1 MNGSIFSRLMKRVF
15 AGEYA
20 AMQREHDIDITAYP
34 IEPEPVPSLAPISAP
49 LVPQVA
55 AADRRSRHHPSSVH

>member
-20 AMQREHDIDITAYP
+20 AMQREHDIDTSEFPMEHTSA
-34 IEPEPVPSLAPISAP
+34 PSLPPLGAP
-49 LVPQVA
+49 LVPRVVQ
-55 AADRRSRHHPSSVH
+55 ADRRTTRHPSSAH

>member
-20 AMQREHDIDITAYP
+20 AMQREHDIDTSAFPMERPAAPSIPPLGASLVQTDSGTA
-34 IEPEPVPSLAPISAP
+34 S
-49 LVPQVA
+49 
-55 AADRRSRHHPSSVH
+55 HPSSVH